1 MASRKLCPLL
11 LSLWRWMP
19 GRNLWKH
26 LNVTGFSLRY
36 LNCNLISIFLFI
48 HSGDETEDWIVS
60 WILLFFLWAGIDLT
74 FLFFLFQDLESR
86 KSRCR
91 SFCLIFSS
99 TVFILLLPGIGACRS
114 WDCFLF
120 FLFCSFVWMCRR
132 GHRNH
137 QLWINLM
144 TPALPPFFLHRFNF
158 LMSEDRLRQRAFFSF
173 WQVNSIGLT
182 WVEFQI

>member
-1 MASRKLCPLL
+1 
-11 LSLWRWMP
+11 MP

-26 LNVTGFSLRY
+26 LNVAGFSQRY

-120 FLFCSFVWMCRR
+120 FSFLFFCLDVQTGSPEPSVMDKSHDSCAAAFLFTRIQLFNVRGSIASKSFV
-132 GHRNH
+132 
-137 QLWINLM
+137 QLLTGQFNWINLS
-144 TPALPPFFLHRFNF
+144 FRFS
-158 LMSEDRLRQRAFFSF
+158 LIL
-173 WQVNSIGLT
+173 I
-182 WVEFQI
+182 